1 MTDKISSR
9 KKLVNF
15 SVSLIEAVEKF
26 GLDKITSFLSSLTPF
41 ENVIGNDSNSNVIIS
56 IICARYEISYDEII
70 NKKKSNG
77 LYLDAIC
84 LISYCLKR
92 YSGCNAKEISGI
104 LQRHKSQISKY
115 LSRINSLRD
124 GISLQDDNLI
134 KIKEEIET
142 QIKKQIE
149 WKRK

>member
-1 MTDKISSR
+1 MTDKLSSR
-9 KKLVNF
+9 KTIVNF

-26 GLDKITSFLSSLTPF
+26 GLDKLTSFLSSLTPF
-41 ENVIGNDSNSNVIIS
+41 ESVITNESNSNVIIS
-56 IICARYEISYDEII
+56 IICARYEISYEDII

-92 YSGCNAKEISGI
+92 YSGCNPKEISVI

-115 LSRINSLRD
+115 LSRVNSLRD
-124 GISLQDDNLI
+124 GISMQDDKLI
-134 KIKEEIET
+134 KLKDEIET